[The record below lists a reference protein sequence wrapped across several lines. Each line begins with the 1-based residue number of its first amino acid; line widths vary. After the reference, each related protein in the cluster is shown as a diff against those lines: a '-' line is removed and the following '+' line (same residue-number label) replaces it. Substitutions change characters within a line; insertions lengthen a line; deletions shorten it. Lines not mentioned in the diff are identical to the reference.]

1 MEINFAILIRF
12 LSQLCVIF
20 RDVFNSLR
28 RRPLKIWDV
37 LFGTNTDHLSFGH
50 LENLHCGSSMCKV
63 FHEQWKPF
71 VEDSLKS
78 RPYSIV

>member
-50 LENLHCGSSMCKV
+50 LENLHCRTLPK
-63 FHEQWKPF
+63 FYFWKIKLMP
-71 VEDSLKS
+71 
-78 RPYSIV
+78 